1 MQKNSKRPIETTSKF
16 RLTATLNY
24 LESLSDDAFIR
35 FVREYIQPRMSV
47 IKRRKDSE

>member
-35 FVREYIQPRMSV
+35 FVREHIQPRISL
-47 IKRRKDSE
+47 IKSRKASE